1 MKLGSNAR
9 KDIRSRCE
17 DADPQ
22 QLPDEPD
29 PGAKFQKKRKR
40 QSGVS
45 RDGDIVSQPKQV
57 TSLSDIADIFGSP
70 DQHMQVQDTI
80 KRLYAQGHNHSLLEV
95 PEKAG
100 LPLMSQV
107 NADYFLKGLPGLRKC
122 IEGEII
128 CQQITRTRS
137 RITIA
142 HFYHAYTLAKDNPVI
157 FLELTQQHH
166 YPLRRTRMGSMMR
179 QRVIDITF
187 SEPES
192 RQKASKKIDDW
203 NRLGKPWWEFIKRF
217 GCETLIIVPKELP
230 DET

>member
-1 MKLGSNAR
+1 MKLRSDAR

-17 DADPQ
+17 DTDPQ
-22 QLPDEPD
+22 KLPDEPD

-40 QSGVS
+40 QSGVG
-45 RDGDIVSQPKQV
+45 RQPEQV
-57 TSLSDIADIFGSP
+57 ASLLRIANIFGSAN
-70 DQHMQVQDTI
+70 QHRQVQETF

-100 LPLMSQV
+100 LPSMSQV

-122 IEGEII
+122 IQGEII
-128 CQQITRTRS
+128 CQQITRTSS
-137 RITIA
+137 RIAMA
-142 HFYHAYTLAKDNPVI
+142 HFYHAYTLAI
-157 FLELTQQHH
+157 
-166 YPLRRTRMGSMMR
+166 Y
-179 QRVIDITF
+179 
-187 SEPES
+187 
-192 RQKASKKIDDW
+192 DW

>member
-1 MKLGSNAR
+1 MKLRSDAR

-17 DADPQ
+17 DADPPK
-22 QLPDEPD
+22 LPEQPD

-40 QSGVS
+40 QPSVS
-45 RDGDIVSQPKQV
+45 RQPEQV
-57 TSLSDIADIFGSP
+57 ASLSRIANIFGSAN
-70 DQHMQVQDTI
+70 QHRQVRETF

-100 LPLMSQV
+100 LPSMSQV

-137 RITIA
+137 RIAMA
-142 HFYHAYTLAKDNPVI
+142 HFYHAYTLAKDNPVM
-157 FLELTQQHH
+157 FLQLTQQRHH
-166 YPLRRTRMGSMMR
+166 LTRRSRMDSMVR

-192 RQKASKKIDDW
+192 RHKASKKIDDW
-203 NRLGKPWWEFIKRF
+203 NRLGKPCWEFIKRF

-230 DET
+230 DEM